1 MNETA
6 YAIKTISINGVEI
19 PPEGVTNIFTE
30 TTPDGMIKITL
41 LCDRDCKISA
51 VNNR

>member
-1 MNETA
+1 MNEAT

-19 PPEGVTNIFTE
+19 PLEGVINIFTE
-30 TTPDGMIKITL
+30 TTPNGMIKITL